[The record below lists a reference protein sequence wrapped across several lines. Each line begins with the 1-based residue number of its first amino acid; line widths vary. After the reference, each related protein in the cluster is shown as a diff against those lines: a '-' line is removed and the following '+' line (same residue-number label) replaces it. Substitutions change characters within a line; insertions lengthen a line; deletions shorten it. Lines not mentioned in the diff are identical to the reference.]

1 MVGLVLGNGNFL
13 EILASFR
20 GSITR
25 VKMSQHRLVAVF
37 AGIFM
42 VK

>member
-1 MVGLVLGNGNFL
+1 MVGLVLGNGKFR

-20 GSITR
+20 VSITR
-25 VKMSQHRLVAVF
+25 VKMPQHRLLAVF

>member
-1 MVGLVLGNGNFL
+1 MVDLVSGHGNFR

-20 GSITR
+20 VSITR
-25 VKMSQHRLVAVF
+25 VKMPQHRLLAVF